1 MCERLCLARRCNQDQ
16 GRQQALSPGK
26 QSPSSQPG
34 PELAMT
40 QEEIL
45 EVKLL
50 TVLEGFYVTW
60 GAEKAPT
67 GELLHVRNALPG
79 EVVAGFGSGCIR
91 APPSS
96 LWLAAGL
103 KRDCRR

>member
-1 MCERLCLARRCNQDQ
+1 MGDGWPFPLYQTAAPRRELVCERLCLARRCNQDQ

-50 TVLEGFYVTW
+50 TVLEGFCVTW
-60 GAEKAPT
+60 GGAVQK
-67 GELLHVRNALPG
+67 RLPL
-79 EVVAGFGSGCIR
+79 GSSCV
-91 APPSS
+91 
-96 LWLAAGL
+96 
-103 KRDCRR
+103 